1 MYRPLIIFSIFFF
14 FFNSN
19 LVAMDQKPYHHIY
32 KDGKLFAFRNLEG
45 GPKRDPNFK
54 WNWKLFREEKKKL
67 KIDYPPEHVIDR
79 QIVLKNLEK
88 HKSDSYVMW
97 LDHASFIIKLGDTT
111 IITDPVFEKYYGY
124 LGFGTKKYIEPPLK
138 LKELPEI
145 NLFLLTHS
153 HLDHHSQKT
162 INNFP
167 FKNTKEERRSISFN
181 ALIDQKIYNV
191 YG

>member
-32 KDGKLFAFRNLEG
+32 KDGKLYAFRNLED

-54 WNWKLFREEKKKL
+54 WKWKVFSEEKKKL
-67 KIDYPPEHVIDR
+67 KIDYPAEHVIDK
-79 QIVLKNLEK
+79 QLVLKNLEK

-97 LDHASFIIKLGDTT
+97 IDHASFIIKLGNTT
-111 IITDPVFEKYYGY
+111 INTDPVFEKNYGP
-124 LGFGTKKYIEPPLK
+124 LWFGPKKYIESPLT

-145 NLFLLTHS
+145 NLFLLSHN
-153 HLDHHSQKT
+153 HLDHMSQKT

-167 FKNTKEERRSISFN
+167 S
-181 ALIDQKIYNV
+181 L
-191 YG
+191 

>member
-1 MYRPLIIFSIFFF
+1 MEK
-14 FFNSN
+14 
-19 LVAMDQKPYHHIY
+19 KPYHHIY

-67 KIDYPPEHVIDR
+67 KINYPPEHVIDR

-97 LDHASFIIKLGDTT
+97 LDHASFIIKLGNTT

-124 LGFGTKKYIEPPLK
+124 LWFWTKKIYPPPLK

-145 NLFLLTHS
+145 NLFLLS
-153 HLDHHSQKT
+153 SQ
-162 INNFP
+162 P
-167 FKNTKEERRSISFN
+167 
-181 ALIDQKIYNV
+181 L
-191 YG
+191 

>member
-1 MYRPLIIFSIFFF
+1 MCRPLIIFSIIFF

-19 LVAMDQKPYHHIY
+19 LEAMEKKPYHHIY

-88 HKSDSYVMW
+88 HKSDSYAVSYTH
-97 LDHASFIIKLGDTT
+97 LT
-111 IITDPVFEKYYGY
+111 
-124 LGFGTKKYIEPPLK
+124 
-138 LKELPEI
+138 LPTNRE
-145 NLFLLTHS
+145 
-153 HLDHHSQKT
+153 
-162 INNFP
+162 
-167 FKNTKEERRSISFN
+167 
-181 ALIDQKIYNV
+181 V
-191 YG
+191 